1 MEDSDTAREHRDL
14 LRGVL
19 AGDAAAAEDFFRV
32 TADVLWSLCRR
43 IARDHAQALEAFDT
57 VCQGLAENGFERLR
71 AYDGRSRLTT
81 FVALLCRDLL
91 AQRLMQLLRE
101 DAETGWGAFEAFFRA
116 DLERLIRRR
125 LPGSAHAETRRE
137 AWQEICAG
145 LLAEEC
151 RRLRSFTG
159 AGSLIGFVL
168 HTADRLLLD
177 FIRTFSMRRRMPA
190 AVARLP
196 VLEQEIFR
204 CVYWQCAAADA
215 EGLSRVL
222 VDRVHPAP
230 GLEMVAAALEN
241 VRGALPAGY
250 AAGSATNRFV
260 SLSHAPDLAE
270 GQTSADAQSPED
282 HLVGMEEE
290 QLLSAAVAVLRKVAA
305 TLPRAERDYVRI
317 TLAGVEPLPA
327 REVARLMQRPV
338 EDIYKLKQSVLR
350 RLREAIA
357 DHAEVRKWRASV

>member
-1 MEDSDTAREHRDL
+1 MEDSETAREHRDL

-19 AGDAAAAEDFFRV
+19 AGDAAAAEEFFRV
-32 TADVLWSLCRR
+32 TADVLWSVCSRR
-43 IARDHAQALEAFDT
+43 ARDQAQALEAFDA
-57 VCQGLAENGFERLR
+57 VCHGLAENGFERLR
-71 AYDGRSRLTT
+71 GYDGRSRLTT
-81 FVALLCRDLL
+81 FVALLSRDLL
-91 AQRLMQLLRE
+91 AQRLMRLLRE
-101 DAETGWGAFEAFFRA
+101 DAERGWGAFEAFFGA

-190 AVARLP
+190 AIARLP
-196 VLEQEIFR
+196 ILEQEIFR
-204 CVYWQCAAADA
+204 CVHWQCAAADA

-222 VDRVHPAP
+222 ADRVHPAP
-230 GLEMVAAALEN
+230 RLEIISAALAN
-241 VRGALPAGY
+241 VRGALPVGY
-250 AAGSATNRFV
+250 AASAATNRFV
-260 SLSHAPDLAE
+260 SLSDVPDLAE
-270 GQTSADAQSPED
+270 GQTVASAQSPED
-282 HLVGMEEE
+282 NLVGMEEE
-290 QLLSAAVAVLRKVAA
+290 QMLSAAVAVLRKVAA

-338 EDIYKLKQSVLR
+338 EDVYKLKQRVLR

-357 DHAEVRKWRASV
+357 EHAEVKKWHASV